1 MIDQLSNDSCSPLD
15 VARASI
21 LNNLDLILE
30 LSEEIFR
37 NVMQLME
44 SMTLSYG
51 GGGDESDSP
60 SSGGVDLGM
69 SRRSSS
75 SSVSMEWSPYG
86 SEKCLKF
93 LHAAVWVNGMSFV
106 LHLSSCIMFI

>member
-1 MIDQLSNDSCSPLD
+1 
-15 VARASI
+15 
-21 LNNLDLILE
+21 
-30 LSEEIFR
+30 
-37 NVMQLME
+37 MQLME

-60 SSGGVDLGM
+60 DIGM
-69 SRRSSS
+69 SRQSPS

-93 LHAAVWVNGMSFV
+93 LHAAVWVNGMPIKSLCTLFI
-106 LHLSSCIMFI
+106 IMYYVHSTPR

>member
-15 VARASI
+15 VARATI
-21 LNNLDLILE
+21 LNNLDLVLE
-30 LSEEIFR
+30 LSEEIFK

-60 SSGGVDLGM
+60 DIGM
-69 SRRSSS
+69 SRQSPS